1 MGRKE
6 KCVDSTTN
14 SLPTSN
20 QSSAQSSII
29 SFRTYTRQTSK
40 SNPVT
45 MSNTDSVRN

>member
-6 KCVDSTTN
+6 KCIETTTN

-20 QSSAQSSII
+20 QPPAPTSII

-40 SNPVT
+40 SNSVT